1 MFRFTSEHCKR
12 EIMNRLLN
20 IGIIVVLY
28 LIGTD
33 LLLVSCEYS
42 VKTLTSPTTLQTQT
56 TSSLIPV
63 DKAITI
69 ASAWV
74 PPDVLSQAD
83 ISYTTQPLGTND
95 PIGWV
100 IMFNFNTVQVT
111 AEQLLKFGWVANSN
125 TTFSPPDWS
134 YPLIIITVNANTG
147 EIMDKS
153 ATDYPYLGMPP
164 TT

>member
-1 MFRFTSEHCKR
+1 
-12 EIMNRLLN
+12 MNRLLK

-33 LLLVSCEYS
+33 LLLVSCGHS
-42 VKTLTSPTTLQTQT
+42 VKTLTSPTAPQTQT

-83 ISYTTQPLGTND
+83 VSYTTQPLGTND

-111 AEQLLKFGWVANSN
+111 AEQLLKFGWVADNDTDFN
-125 TTFSPPDWS
+125 PPDWS
-134 YPLIIITVNANTG
+134 YSLIVITVNAKTG
-147 EIMDKS
+147 EIMDKG
-153 ATDYPYLGMPP
+153 ATNYPYLGMPP

>member
-1 MFRFTSEHCKR
+1 
-12 EIMNRLLN
+12 MNRLLK
-20 IGIIVVLY
+20 IGMIVVLY
-28 LIGTD
+28 LIGTN
-33 LLLVSCEYS
+33 LLLVSCGSS
-42 VKTLTSPTTLQTQT
+42 VKTLTSLTTLRTQT
-56 TSSLIPV
+56 TSSSIPV
-63 DKAITI
+63 DKAVTI
-69 ASAWV
+69 ASADV
-74 PPDVLSQAD
+74 PPDVLPQAD
-83 ISYTTQPLGTND
+83 ISYTTLPLDTND

-111 AEQLLKFGWVANSN
+111 SEQLLKFGWIADSN

-153 ATDYPYLGMPP
+153 ATNYPYLGMPP